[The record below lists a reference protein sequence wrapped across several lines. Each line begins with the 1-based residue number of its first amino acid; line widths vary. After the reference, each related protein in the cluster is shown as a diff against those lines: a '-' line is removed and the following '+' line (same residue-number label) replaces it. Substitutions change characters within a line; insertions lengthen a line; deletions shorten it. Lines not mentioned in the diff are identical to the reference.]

1 MQNRFKNK
9 SFLQATS
16 YKLQAN
22 DFGFTLIELIVGIAI
37 FTILALGIIV
47 LVSNILTS
55 SSQQSGLL
63 ADSDQGRKLAFK
75 IMGEVRNGITSNTGA
90 YTLATADAQQLIFYS
105 NVDGGVD
112 IERVRYYLGSGSLY
126 RGIVKPT
133 GSPLTYNLGSETSS
147 VVQKNVANGAIPL
160 FYYYDDTYDGTS
172 DTFLAQPVNVTDVRM
187 IKLNLRVFNKAGKTN
202 TNYYTVTASGAIRGL
217 KTNLGN

>member
-1 MQNRFKNK
+1 MQKPKFIIHN
-9 SFLQATS
+9 SLFLQV
-16 YKLQAN
+16 
-22 DFGFTLIELIVGIAI
+22 GFTLIELIVGIAI

-63 ADSDQGRKLAFK
+63 ADSDQGRKLAFR
-75 IMGEVRNGITSNTGA
+75 IMGEVRNGSTSNTGA

-112 IERVRYYLGSGSLY
+112 IERVRYYLASGSLY

-187 IKLNLRVFNKAGKTN
+187 IKLNLRVYNKAGKTN
-202 TNYYTVTASGAIRGL
+202 TNYYTVTASGTIRGL

>member
-1 MQNRFKNK
+1 MLHASRR
-9 SFLQATS
+9 
-16 YKLQAN
+16 
-22 DFGFTLIELIVGIAI
+22 GFTLVELIVGIAI

-63 ADSDQGRKLAFK
+63 ADSDQGRKLAFR
-75 IMGEVRNGITSNTGA
+75 IMGEVRNGSVSSTGA
-90 YTLATADAQQLIFYS
+90 YTLDTASDQQLIFYS

-112 IERVRYYLGSGSLY
+112 IERIRYYLSGGSLY
-126 RGIVKPT
+126 RGVVKPT
-133 GSPLTYNLGSETSS
+133 GSPLAYNLGSETSS

-160 FYYYDDTYDGTS
+160 FYYYNDSYDGTS
-172 DTFLAQPVNVTDVRM
+172 DIFLTQPVNVTDVRM
-187 IKLNLRVFNKAGKTN
+187 VKLNLRVYNKAGKTN
-202 TNYYTVTASGAIRGL
+202 TNYYTVTASGTIRGL